1 MADAG
6 TAKGTN
12 IFQRRPEAPAG
23 FCPKTMPV
31 LYTLCEIIR
40 CGGSFR
46 ARGSDKDYEI
56 DFRFYGFECGNEF
69 NQEVIIENGKLK
81 ADNKITYDDYF
92 WECPFPN
99 LGG

>member
-1 MADAG
+1 MKKWIVEDWEFTISVKSG
-6 TAKGTN
+6 
-12 IFQRRPEAPAG
+12 EASHCRMGLETGDIYRCQYEVPAG

-56 DFRFYGFECGNEF
+56 DFGCADGPVRFRLSAR
-69 NQEVIIENGKLK
+69 KRD
-81 ADNKITYDDYF
+81 A
-92 WECPFPN
+92 
-99 LGG
+99 